1 MIEIGIVGGSGY
13 GAVELIRL
21 LQHHPNVTIKY
32 VFSHSKNDEPISET
46 FPHLS
51 HLILNYTALD
61 EKGVSCDVVFFATP
75 SNVSKHLAPDLVD
88 KDVKVIDLSGDF
100 RLSNRHMY
108 KTFYG
113 EEAAPQQQLDAA
125 SYSIAEWSEVD
136 WQHTKLIANPGCFP
150 TSILLALHP
159 LVVQEVI
166 DTESIIIDSKT
177 GVSGAGRSLAQH
189 VHYAEMNENF
199 SAYAIGKH
207 KHKPEIEQYIST
219 LSGKDIN
226 VTFTPHLVPMTRG
239 ILSTIYV
246 KLNEYT
252 TTEEL
257 QAIYKQYYDDKPFV
271 RVRDIGIYPKTKEVY
286 GSNFCD
292 IGIYVDE
299 INQMAIIVSVIDNLV
314 KGASGQAIQN
324 LNLLYGLDETTGL
337 NQLPVYP

>member
-1 MIEIGIVGGSGY
+1 M
-13 GAVELIRL
+13 
-21 LQHHPNVTIKY
+21 Q
-32 VFSHSKNDEPISET
+32 
-46 FPHLS
+46 
-51 HLILNYTALD
+51 
-61 EKGVSCDVVFFATP
+61 
-75 SNVSKHLAPDLVD
+75 
-88 KDVKVIDLSGDF
+88 
-100 RLSNRHMY
+100 
-108 KTFYG
+108 
-113 EEAAPQQQLDAA
+113 
-125 SYSIAEWSEVD
+125 
-136 WQHTKLIANPGCFP
+136 
-150 TSILLALHP
+150 
-159 LVVQEVI
+159 
-166 DTESIIIDSKT
+166 
-177 GVSGAGRSLAQH
+177 
-189 VHYAEMNENF
+189 ENF